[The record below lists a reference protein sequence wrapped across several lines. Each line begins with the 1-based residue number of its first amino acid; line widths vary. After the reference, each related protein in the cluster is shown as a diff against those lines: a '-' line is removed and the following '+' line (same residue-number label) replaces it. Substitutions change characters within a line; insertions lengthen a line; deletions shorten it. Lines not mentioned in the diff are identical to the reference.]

1 METIQFEQQGA
12 IGILKINRPKALNA
26 LNNQMLTELE
36 EFFDSFP
43 KGIRCLVLTG
53 EGDKAFVAGADIKEM
68 EVNDPVKALKK
79 AQRGQ
84 ALFDRIETCRTPIIA
99 AVNGFALGGGFELA
113 LACDFIIASEKAK
126 FGLPE
131 VTLGLIPGYGG
142 TQRLARAIGKGKAS
156 MITLTGD
163 IYSAQ
168 EAYSWGIATRVVAP
182 DQLMPECLQ
191 LAEKIASRS
200 PAALGLAKRSIHEGF
215 DLIQW
220 EGMKLEAELFLK
232 PSKRR
237 IMLKA
242 FPLLSKS
249 DPPGLQESKSS

>member
-1 METIQFEQQGA
+1 MSMETLSFEQQGS

-26 LNNQMLTELE
+26 LNNQMLTEME

-43 KGIRCLVLTG
+43 KGIRCLVITG
-53 EGDKAFVAGADIKEM
+53 EGEKAFVAGADIKEM
-68 EVNDPVKALKK
+68 ELNDCDKALKK

-84 ALFDRIETCRTPIIA
+84 ALFDRIETLKVPTIA

-113 LACDFIIASEKAK
+113 LACDFIVASEKAK

-142 TQRLARAIGKGKAS
+142 TQRLARSIGKGKAR
-156 MITLTGD
+156 MVTLTGD

-168 EAYSWGIATRVVAP
+168 EAYDWGIAVRLVAP
-182 DQLMPECLQ
+182 DQLLPECVK
-191 LAEKIASRS
+191 LAEKIATRS
-200 PAALGLAKRSIHEGF
+200 PAALALAKRSINEGY

-220 EGMKLEAELFLK
+220 EGMKLEAEIFADTFK
-232 PSKRR
+232 TKDHVEGITAFVEKRLPR
-237 IMLKA
+237 
-242 FPLLSKS
+242 FS
-249 DPPGLQESKSS
+249 GE